1 MSFELPSNDP
11 VANEDGKFFRTW
23 DQWLSWAHTTL
34 TAVRQSGP
42 TADRPTSVLWI
53 GRVFYDT
60 TLNKPVYVA
69 AVKPTVWRDAA
80 GTIV

>member
-11 VANEDGKFFRTW
+11 LVDDKSMAFRTW
-23 DQWLSWAHTTL
+23 AQWISWVHQTVSAM
-34 TAVRQSGP
+34 RQSGP
-42 TADRPTSVLWI
+42 TADRPTKVLWI
-53 GRVFYDT
+53 GRSFYDT
-60 TLNKPVYVA
+60 TINKPIYVS